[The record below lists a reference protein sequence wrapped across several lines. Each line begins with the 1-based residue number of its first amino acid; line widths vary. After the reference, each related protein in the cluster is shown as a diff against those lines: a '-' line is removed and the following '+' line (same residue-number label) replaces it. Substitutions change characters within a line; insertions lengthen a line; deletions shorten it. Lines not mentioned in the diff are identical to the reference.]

1 MQMPINFINLPEWN
15 KNVSDSGYLLS
26 VQIKNRPITL
36 IKYSKSNLKLKFS
49 STRITNLFLFVF
61 SKNSNR
67 REKIVIN
74 TYLITKVKTN

>member
-1 MQMPINFINLPEWN
+1 MPINFINLPDWN

-49 STRITNLFLFVF
+49 STRITNLFLFIF
-61 SKNSNR
+61 SKSSNR
-67 REKIVIN
+67 R
-74 TYLITKVKTN
+74 

>member
-1 MQMPINFINLPEWN
+1 MPINFINLPEWN

-49 STRITNLFLFVF
+49 SARITDLFLFIF
-61 SKNSNR
+61 SKSSNR
-67 REKIVIN
+67 R
-74 TYLITKVKTN
+74 